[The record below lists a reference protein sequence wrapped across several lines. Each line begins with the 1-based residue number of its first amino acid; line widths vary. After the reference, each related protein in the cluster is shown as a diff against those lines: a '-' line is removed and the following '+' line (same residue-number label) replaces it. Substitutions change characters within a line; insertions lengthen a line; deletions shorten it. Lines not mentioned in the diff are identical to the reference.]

1 MELERRLE
9 KLDKKETMEDEL
21 HNLRKKEM
29 LLKIKTAEVT
39 LDKAKFELEQS
50 KQMHNLQ
57 NQKAIEELEYLR
69 KKWKLELQKLDEKL
83 GEYFQI
89 Q

>member
-9 KLDKKETMEDEL
+9 KLDKKEAMEDEL
-21 HNLRKKEM
+21 HSLRKTEM

-39 LDKAKFELEQS
+39 LDKAKVELEQS

-69 KKWKLELQKLDEKL
+69 KKRKLELQKLDENH
-83 GEYFQI
+83 GEYFNI
-89 Q
+89 

>member
-21 HNLRKKEM
+21 HNLRKTEM

-39 LDKAKFELEQS
+39 LEKAKVELEQS
-50 KQMHNLQ
+50 KQMHNLE

-69 KKWKLELQKLDEKL
+69 KKWKLELQKLDKKP
-83 GEYFQI
+83 GEYFEI
-89 Q
+89 